1 VSRTFRRHQDAIR
14 FVLRPPEAELLRRLR
29 EELRRSLEDPDP
41 DDVVVA
47 RLFPPVVLGDA
58 EADRTARDLLAVE
71 LLADRL
77 AGLDLLAGILDRAE
91 SGRGRLTV
99 DLVDEEPL
107 VVLQVLNDVRL
118 AIGAR
123 IDVEA
128 LDRDAV
134 GPDDALAYPL
144 AIMDHLG
151 WWQEQLLAL
160 LDGQDHGQDHGQDQD
175 QDQDPE
181 EMP

>member
-1 VSRTFRRHQDAIR
+1 MSRTFRRHQDAIR
-14 FVLRPPEAELLRRLR
+14 FVLRPAEAELLRRLR
-29 EELRRSLEDPDP
+29 DELRRSLVDPDP
-41 DDVVVA
+41 EDAVVA

-58 EADRTARDLLAVE
+58 EADRTARDRFAVE

-77 AGLDLLAGILDRAE
+77 AGLDLLVEILDRADE
-91 SGRGRLTV
+91 GRGRLTV

-107 VVLQVLNDVRL
+107 MVLGVLNDVRL

-151 WWQEQLLAL
+151 WWQEQLLEL
-160 LDGQDHGQDHGQDQD
+160 LDGHDQGHDQD
-175 QDQDPE
+175 ADQE
-181 EMP
+181 GTS

>member
-1 VSRTFRRHQDAIR
+1 MSRTFRRHGEAIR

-41 DDVVVA
+41 DDAVVA

-58 EADRTARDLLAVE
+58 DTDRAIRDLLAEE

-77 AGLDLLAGILDRAE
+77 AGLDRLTAILDRAE
-91 SGRGRLTV
+91 TSRGRLTV

-107 VVLQVLNDVRL
+107 LVLGVLNDVRL

-128 LDRDAV
+128 LDRGSV
-134 GPDDALAYPL
+134 TPDDPLAYPL

-151 WWQEQLLAL
+151 WWQEQLLEL
-160 LDGQDHGQDHGQDQD
+160 LDGR
-175 QDQDPE
+175 DQDPE
-181 EMP
+181 GTS